1 MLPETYNTSANAI
14 QPVPGKMRLEML
26 VGMFHCSTVTCHGL
40 YWDKHTVQTE
50 LGNSYTCPTC
60 TKPLQEV
67 MPIDVDSE
75 ADDVSS
81 DYVPSDYAP
90 IDLEY
95 SSEDSVE
102 ANDYSNDGG

>member
-1 MLPETYNTSANAI
+1 MS
-14 QPVPGKMRLEML
+14 
-26 VGMFHCSTVTCHGL
+26 
-40 YWDKHTVQTE
+40 
-50 LGNSYTCPTC
+50 
-60 TKPLQEV
+60 
-67 MPIDVDSE
+67 IDVDSE